1 MRRSARAGTG
11 GLPRRTEAL
20 RRADAEEDRD
30 EALWRSAPRARAAD
44 AMAQPKRTVRRI
56 AAPGRGAAA
65 LQERVVGR
73 AEPDLMGIGE
83 QRL

>member
-44 AMAQPKRTVRRI
+44 AMVPWWPRGRKRARQLFGELRR
-56 AAPGRGAAA
+56 PGAA
-65 LQERVVGR
+65 
-73 AEPDLMGIGE
+73 
-83 QRL
+83 RLRCRRE

>member
-1 MRRSARAGTG
+1 MEERLQSPRGGRHGALVAAG
-11 GLPRRTEAL
+11 
-20 RRADAEEDRD
+20 EE
-30 EALWRSAPRARAAD
+30 ARAA
-44 AMAQPKRTVRRI
+44 TVRRI